1 MILAFAAILPLA
13 VVAVVVGKHSGSVCG
28 GSLAWRSSP
37 GWSSLA

>member
-1 MILAFAAILPLA
+1 VFAAILPLA
-13 VVAVVVGKHSGSVCG
+13 VVTVVVGKLSGSVRE